1 MSFSAPQAII
11 RGRFLDIQSL
21 VNQAD
26 QIAEHVRYL
35 EDGVMLIE
43 QGKIVAFDH
52 WENLK
57 DHLPAHIE
65 ITHYH

>member
-52 WENLK
+52 WANLK
-57 DHLPAHIE
+57 TTCLPM
-65 ITHYH
+65 